1 MSIFDKL
8 FKKVKNE
15 KESVTPI
22 EIDEQKLEGFIRYEA
37 ARRAQG
43 WDFTRFNEKTHP
55 ATLGEVLDNVMNKFM
70 PNVASMSIISTGESG
85 KTLEVKHETDRSAIL
100 NTKLFPLVRTT
111 DENGQYIPRKGQN
124 VTFVLKFNDKA
135 PSREAV
141 VFLRGVP
148 GDVPGY
154 TWCMRVSIMIPV
166 IRPDDN
172 LYTGRTSLGV
182 KSRQECNAFPV
193 QTSFVIFEDYN
204 DITPVMKE
212 FDRIESSALPKYKED
227 KPISDMKEWA
237 LIRGIFEQYPTA
249 AYISFGRELME
260 LGRWLDAYNH
270 FRRAYANM
278 SSTILTIPEERHGL
292 LYEVA
297 HDMGVCLQ
305 HLERYDESAYYLW
318 VSQNY
323 NDLGLEDLVKVY
335 AKMCDRTLPEELR
348 NDMFFDMREDAR
360 IKLQFET
367 SEAYASNITIG
378 YMLGELYG
386 ALPGNLTSLVVMRSG
401 ETDVKLF
408 VTDETEVWN
417 YPVRKLLDDD
427 TTVIVTY
434 SPIRHT
440 GNTIDDKS
448 MLTEESS
455 FIMRITTANEEN
467 GLMRVNIMLP
477 NFPYDDDKSS
487 SKAESNLPDG
497 NSIIM
502 SREVMRFRNIGKE
515 PAAVLG
521 VSKSLSEEGR
531 MLEALHA
538 VRYAFNSMLARWES
552 IPDEEKPLLYACA
565 YELGYCIMDFKLHA
579 KANYYLRCAAGS
591 AYTKF
596 IIEYLNSLAN
606 LNDVHTLRLI
616 EEYEKM
622 PNEDADIEDY
632 NHFMK
637 FLKRRKAFIYIEAER
652 LDEARALLAQMA
664 ESNDEDD
671 RKFAAA
677 ELEYLNEQL
686 AQSQQ

>member
-1 MSIFDKL
+1 MGFFDKL
-8 FKKVKNE
+8 FNKGKTQNDNIQPVEFDDGK
-15 KESVTPI
+15 I
-22 EIDEQKLEGFIRYEA
+22 EGFVRYEA
-37 ARRAQG
+37 ASRSQG
-43 WDFTRFNEKTHP
+43 WNFPRYHEKKNP
-55 ATLGEVLDNVMNKFM
+55 ATLGGVLDNVMNRFM
-70 PNVASMSIISTGESG
+70 PNVVSMSIISTGETG
-85 KTLEVKHETDRSAIL
+85 KSLEVSHETDRSAIL
-100 NTKLFPLVRTT
+100 NTKLFPLIRTK
-111 DENGQYIPRKGQN
+111 DEHGRYIPRKGQN
-124 VTFVLKFNDKA
+124 VTFILKFNDKA

-148 GDVPGY
+148 ADVPGY

-172 LYTGRTSLGV
+172 LCTGKNSISV
-182 KSRQECNAFPV
+182 KSRQECNAYPV

-204 DITPVMKE
+204 DISPVMKE

-227 KPISDMKEWA
+227 KPISDRKEWA
-237 LIRGIFEQYPTA
+237 LIRGVFEQYPTG
-249 AYISFGRELME
+249 AYISYGRELME

-270 FRRAYANM
+270 LRRAYANM
-278 SSTILTIPEERHGL
+278 SSTVLTIPVERHGL

-297 HDMGVCLQ
+297 HDIGVCLQ
-305 HLERYDESAYYLW
+305 HLERYDEAAYYLW

-323 NDLGLEDLVKVY
+323 NDLGLDDLVKVY
-335 AKMCDRTLPEELR
+335 AKLGDRTLPEELR
-348 NDMFFDMREDAR
+348 NDIFFDTREDTR

-367 SEAYASNITIG
+367 ADAYTSNITIG

-386 ALPGNLTSLVVMRSG
+386 AKPGNLTSLVVMRSG
-401 ETDVKLF
+401 ETDAKTF
-408 VTDETEVWN
+408 ITDEQEVWD

-427 TTVIVTY
+427 TTVIVTF
-434 SPIRHT
+434 SPTRYMSD
-440 GNTIDDKS
+440 TIDDKS
-448 MLTEESS
+448 SLTEESS
-455 FIMRITTANEEN
+455 FIMRINTANEEN

-497 NSIIM
+497 ISIIM

-531 MLEALHA
+531 FLEALHA
-538 VRYAFNSMLARWES
+538 ARYAFNSMLARWES
-552 IPDEEKPLLYACA
+552 IPDDEKPLLYACA

-579 KANYYLRCAAGS
+579 KANYYLRCAAAS

-637 FLKRRKAFIYIEAER
+637 FLKRRKAFIYIESQSY
-652 LDEARALLAQMA
+652 DDARALLNEMA
-664 ESNDEDD
+664 NSSDEDD
-671 RKFAAA
+671 RRFATG

-686 AQSQQ
+686 SNSQK

>member
-1 MSIFDKL
+1 MGFFDKL
-8 FKKVKNE
+8 FNKGKTQNYN
-15 KESVTPI
+15 SQPI
-22 EIDEQKLEGFIRYEA
+22 EFEDSKIEGFVRYEA
-37 ARRAQG
+37 TFRAQG
-43 WDFTRFNEKTHP
+43 WNFPRYHEKKHP
-55 ATLGEVLDNVMNKFM
+55 ATLGEVLDKVVNKFM
-70 PNVASMSIISTGESG
+70 PNVVSMSILSTGKSG
-85 KTLEVKHETDRSAIL
+85 KTLEVKHETDRSTIL
-100 NTKLFPLVRTT
+100 KTKLFPLIRTT

-135 PSREAV
+135 PSREAII
-141 VFLRGVP
+141 FLRGVP

-172 LYTGRTSLGV
+172 LCTGKTSISV
-182 KSRQECNAFPV
+182 KSRQECNAYPV

-204 DITPVMKE
+204 DITPVMRE
-212 FDRIESSALPKYKED
+212 FDSIESSALPKYKED
-227 KPISDMKEWA
+227 KPMSDNKEWA
-237 LIRGIFEQYPTA
+237 FIRGLLGQFPTET
-249 AYISFGRELME
+249 YISFGRELME
-260 LGRWLDAYNH
+260 LERWLDAYNH

-278 SSTILTIPEERHGL
+278 SSTVLAIPEEKHWI

-297 HDMGVCLQ
+297 HDIGVCLQ
-305 HLERYDESAYYLW
+305 HLERYDEAAYYLW

-323 NDLGLEDLVKVY
+323 NDLGLEDLIKVY
-335 AKMCDRTLPEELR
+335 AKLCDRTLPDELR
-348 NDMFFDMREDAR
+348 NDMFFDTREDAR

-367 SEAYASNITIG
+367 SEAYSSNITIG
-378 YMLGELYG
+378 YMFGELYE
-386 ALPGNLTSLVVMRSG
+386 AKPGNLTSLIVMLSG
-401 ETDVKLF
+401 ETDAKLF
-408 VTDETEVWN
+408 ITDEQEVWD

-434 SPIRHT
+434 SPIHHT
-440 GNTIDDKS
+440 SDTIDDKS
-448 MLTEESS
+448 LLTEESS
-455 FIMRITTANEEN
+455 FLMRINTANEEN

-487 SKAESNLPDG
+487 IAAESNLPDG
-497 NSIIM
+497 ISIIM
-502 SREVMRFRNIGKE
+502 SREVMRFRNVGKE

-531 MLEALHA
+531 FLEALHA
-538 VRYAFNSMLARWES
+538 ARYAFNSMLARWES
-552 IPDEEKPLLYACA
+552 IPDDEKPLLYACA

-579 KANYYLRCAAGS
+579 KANYYLRCAAAS

-637 FLKRRKAFIYIEAER
+637 FLKRRKAFIYIESQR
-652 LDEARALLAQMA
+652 YDDARALLNEMA
-664 ESNDEDD
+664 NSSDEDD
-671 RKFAAA
+671 RRFAAG

-686 AQSQQ
+686 SQSQQ

>member
-1 MSIFDKL
+1 MGFFDKL
-8 FKKVKNE
+8 FNKGKTQNDNIQPVEFDDGK
-15 KESVTPI
+15 I
-22 EIDEQKLEGFIRYEA
+22 EGFVRYEA
-37 ARRAQG
+37 ASRSQG
-43 WDFTRFNEKTHP
+43 WNFPRYHEKKNP
-55 ATLGEVLDNVMNKFM
+55 ATLGCVLDNVMNRFM
-70 PNVASMSIISTGESG
+70 PNVVSMSILSTGKSG
-85 KTLEVKHETDRSAIL
+85 KTLEVKHETDRSTIL
-100 NTKLFPLVRTT
+100 KTKLFLLIRTT

-135 PSREAV
+135 PSREAII
-141 VFLRGVP
+141 FLRGVP

-172 LYTGRTSLGV
+172 LCTGKTSISV
-182 KSRQECNAFPV
+182 KSRQECNAYPV

-204 DITPVMKE
+204 DITPVMRE
-212 FDRIESSALPKYKED
+212 FDSIESSALPKYKED
-227 KPISDMKEWA
+227 KPMSDNKEWA
-237 LIRGIFEQYPTA
+237 FIRGLLGQFPTET
-249 AYISFGRELME
+249 YISFGRELME
-260 LGRWLDAYNH
+260 LERWLDAYNH

-278 SSTILTIPEERHGL
+278 SSTVLAIPEEKHWI

-297 HDMGVCLQ
+297 HDIGVCLQ
-305 HLERYDESAYYLW
+305 HLERYDEAAYYLW

-323 NDLGLEDLVKVY
+323 NDLGLEDLIKVY
-335 AKMCDRTLPEELR
+335 AKLCDRTLPDELR
-348 NDMFFDMREDAR
+348 NDMFFDTREDAR

-367 SEAYASNITIG
+367 SEAYSSNITIG
-378 YMLGELYG
+378 YMFGELYE
-386 ALPGNLTSLVVMRSG
+386 AKPGNLTSLVVMRSG
-401 ETDVKLF
+401 ETDAKLF
-408 VTDETEVWN
+408 ITDEQEVWD

-434 SPIRHT
+434 SPTHHT
-440 GNTIDDKS
+440 SDTIDDKS
-448 MLTEESS
+448 LLTEESS
-455 FIMRITTANEEN
+455 FLMRINTANEEN

-487 SKAESNLPDG
+487 IAAESNLPDG
-497 NSIIM
+497 ISIIM
-502 SREVMRFRNIGKE
+502 SREVMRFRNVGKE

-531 MLEALHA
+531 FLEALHA
-538 VRYAFNSMLARWES
+538 ARYAFNSMLARWES
-552 IPDEEKPLLYACA
+552 IPDDEKPLLYACA

-579 KANYYLRCAAGS
+579 KANYYLRCAAAS

-637 FLKRRKAFIYIEAER
+637 FLKRRKAFIYIESQR
-652 LDEARALLAQMA
+652 YDDARALLNEMA
-664 ESNDEDD
+664 NSSDEDD
-671 RKFAAA
+671 RRFAAG

-686 AQSQQ
+686 SQSQQ